1 MLYPLSYERR
11 AKSLRDPT
19 GRGPSDAAAANGCGR
34 ATMTGMTESAEAI
47 TPPTRAAKLMGAATL
62 ASRGIGFIRIGV
74 VAAVLGTTPLGDTYQ
89 SSSAVSNVLFE
100 LLAAGALSA
109 VLVPTFVRHIE
120 SEDEAEAERL
130 ASNVLGLAL
139 AVLAVIALIGFVF
152 APQIGRLI
160 ASGSDNP
167 IQRAHKA
174 QLATYLTRFFV
185 FQVMLYAVGTVATAV
200 LYAKRRFVATAMA
213 PIANTIAVVGSL
225 IMFRVLAGPHPGLV
239 LTDPEKLTLALG
251 GMLGVVGFVGV
262 PAVAL
267 ARTGFKL
274 RPRVGRPD
282 GELTSLLKL
291 STWAV
296 LQHGGIGILL
306 GAAIAMG
313 NQVSGGGGVVAYQ
326 FAFVAIMAPYAIL
339 AQPVQ
344 TTILPE
350 LSNDADRGNFARF
363 AAQLR
368 WALDNM
374 AVLVIPVS
382 AAIVALSL
390 PAMRVAA
397 FGASKGGAGLLAA
410 ALASLALGLFPYS
423 AFLLFARASYALGDS
438 KTPAIIALVTA
449 LIGAAAM
456 FGIGAFVHGD
466 ALVGAL
472 GIGHTVAYTLGAV
485 AMGVALRRR
494 LGHPIFPLALPRTAL
509 IAGTLAFAAWI
520 AHQEIEPKARREA
533 LLFLAVVGI
542 VGGGLYVTALR
553 AIRRRLRE
561 LPPAVDLATEPDTAL
576 DA

>member
-1 MLYPLSYERR
+1 MAEM
-11 AKSLRDPT
+11 T
-19 GRGPSDAAAANGCGR
+19 AAP
-34 ATMTGMTESAEAI
+34 EEI
-47 TPPTRAAKLMGAATL
+47 TPPTRSARLMGVATL
-62 ASRGIGFIRIGV
+62 ASRSIGFIRIGV
-74 VAAVLGTTPLGDTYQ
+74 VLAVLGTTPLGDTYQ

-120 SEDEAEAERL
+120 SEDSAEAERL

-139 AVLAVIALIGFVF
+139 AVLAVIALLGFVF
-152 APQIGRLI
+152 APQIGRQI
-160 ASGSDNP
+160 ASGAANP
-167 IQRAHKA
+167 TVQNHKA
-174 QLATYLTRFFV
+174 LLATYLTRFFV
-185 FQVMLYAVGTVATAV
+185 FQVLLYAVGTVATAV

-225 IMFRVLAGPHPGLV
+225 IVFRVLAGPHPGLV
-239 LTDPEKLTLALG
+239 LSGPEKLTLALG

-267 ARTGFKL
+267 ARTGFRL
-274 RPRVGRPD
+274 RPRLGRPD
-282 GELTSLLKL
+282 GELRRLLKL

-296 LQHGGIGILL
+296 FQHGGIGILL
-306 GAAIAMG
+306 GAAIAIG
-313 NQVSGGGGVVAYQ
+313 NQVHGGGGVVAYQ

-350 LSNDADRGNFARF
+350 LSKDADRGNLARF

-382 AAIVALSL
+382 AAIVTLAL

-397 FGASKGGAGLLAA
+397 FGPSKGGAGLLAA
-410 ALASLALGLFPYS
+410 ALASLGLGLFPYS

-438 KTPAIIALVTA
+438 KTPAIIALITA
-449 LIGAAAM
+449 LIGAATM
-456 FGIGAFVHGD
+456 FVVGGYVHGD

-472 GIGHTVAYTLGAV
+472 GIGHTAAYTLGAV
-485 AMGVALRRR
+485 VMGIALRRR
-494 LGHPIFPLALPRTAL
+494 LGHPIFPSALPRTAL
-509 IAGTLAFAAWI
+509 IAGVLALAAWL
-520 AHQEIEPKARREA
+520 AHQQLQPTERAEA
-533 LLFLAVVGI
+533 LLFLALVGI
-542 VGGGLYVTALR
+542 IGGGLYVSALR
-553 AIRRRLRE
+553 AIRRRLRT
-561 LPPAVDLATEPDTAL
+561 LPTPTDLAADPDAAL
-576 DA
+576 DI

>member
-1 MLYPLSYERR
+1 M
-11 AKSLRDPT
+11 AV
-19 GRGPSDAAAANGCGR
+19 
-34 ATMTGMTESAEAI
+34 MTTAPEEI
-47 TPPTRAAKLMGAATL
+47 IPPTRAARMMGVATL
-62 ASRGIGFIRIGV
+62 TSRGIGLVRIGV

-120 SEDEAEAERL
+120 SEDDAEAERL

-139 AVLAVIALIGFVF
+139 LVLTVIALIGFLF
-152 APQIGRLI
+152 SPQIGRLI
-160 ASGSDNP
+160 ASGSDNAV
-167 IQRAHKA
+167 QRAHKA

-185 FQVMLYAVGTVATAV
+185 FQVLLYAVGTVATAV
-200 LYAKRRFVATAMA
+200 LYAKRRFVAAAMA

-239 LTDPEKLTLALG
+239 LSGTEKLTLALG
-251 GMLGVVGFVGV
+251 GMVGVVGFVGV
-262 PAVAL
+262 PVVAL

-274 RPRVGRPD
+274 RPRIGRLD
-282 GELTSLLKL
+282 TELARLLKL

-296 LQHGGIGILL
+296 FQHGGIGILL

-313 NQVSGGGGVVAYQ
+313 NQVKGGGGVVAYQ

-350 LSNDADRGNFARF
+350 LSNDADRGNLARF

-374 AVLVIPVS
+374 AMLVIPVS
-382 AAIVALSL
+382 AAIVALAL

-397 FGASKGGAGLLAA
+397 FGESKGGAGLFAA

-438 KTPAIIALVTA
+438 KTPAVIALVTA
-449 LIGAAAM
+449 LIGAGAM
-456 FGIGAFVHGD
+456 VVIGAFVHGD
-466 ALVGAL
+466 ARVGAL
-472 GIGHTVAYTLGAV
+472 GIGHTIAYTLGAL
-485 AMGVALRRR
+485 ALGVALRRK
-494 LGHPIFPLALPRTAL
+494 LGHAIFPLALPRITLVAGL
-509 IAGTLAFAAWI
+509 IAIAAWI
-520 AHQEIEPKARREA
+520 AHQYFEPKHRIDA
-533 LLFLAVVGI
+533 LFFLAVA
-542 VGGGLYVTALR
+542 VTIGSGAYFGVVR
-553 AIRRRLRE
+553 ATRRRLHT
-561 LPPAVDLATEPDTAL
+561 LPTPNDLAADPDAAL
-576 DA
+576 DT

>member
-1 MLYPLSYERR
+1 MPGAVQRR
-11 AKSLRDPT
+11 
-19 GRGPSDAAAANGCGR
+19 GR
-34 ATMTGMTESAEAI
+34 ATMTAMTDAPEAL

-62 ASRGIGFIRIGV
+62 ASRGIGFVRIGV

-120 SEDEAEAERL
+120 SRDEAEAERL
-130 ASNVLGLAL
+130 ASSVLGLAL
-139 AVLAVIALIGFVF
+139 AVLSVIALVGFLF
-152 APQIGRLI
+152 APRIGELI
-160 ASGSDNP
+160 ASGAPNSVVRH
-167 IQRAHKA
+167 QKA
-174 QLATYLTRFFV
+174 ALATYLTRFFV
-185 FQVMLYAVGTVATAV
+185 FQVLLYAIGTVATAV

-213 PIANTIAVVGSL
+213 PIANTVAVVGSL
-225 IMFRVLAGPHPGLV
+225 IVFRVLAGANAGLV
-239 LTDPEKLTLALG
+239 LSPAERLTLALG
-251 GMLGVVGFVGV
+251 GMLGVIGFVGV

-267 ARTGFKL
+267 ARTGFRL
-274 RPRVGRPD
+274 RPRLRRPD
-282 GELTSLLKL
+282 VELRRLLKL

-313 NQVSGGGGVVAYQ
+313 NQVRGGGGVVAYQ

-350 LSNDADRGNFARF
+350 LSNDADRGNLSRF

-382 AAIVALSL
+382 AAIVALAL

-410 ALASLALGLFPYS
+410 ALASLGLGLFPYS

-449 LIGAAAM
+449 VIGAATM
-456 FGIGAFVHGD
+456 FGIGALVHGD

-472 GIGHTVAYTLGAV
+472 GIGHTVAYSLGAV

-509 IAGTLAFAAWI
+509 IAGALALAAWLI
-520 AHQEIEPKARREA
+520 HQEIEPDQRGEA
-533 LLFLAVVGI
+533 LLFLGI
-542 VGGGLYVTALR
+542 VGVVGGALYVGALR
-553 AIRRRLRE
+553 AIRRRMRA
-561 LPPAVDLATEPDTAL
+561 LPPAVDLATDPDTAL

>member
-1 MLYPLSYERR
+1 M
-11 AKSLRDPT
+11 
-19 GRGPSDAAAANGCGR
+19 AA
-34 ATMTGMTESAEAI
+34 MTVAPEEI
-47 TPPTRAAKLMGAATL
+47 TPPTRAARVMGVATL
-62 ASRGIGFIRIGV
+62 ASRGIGLVRIGV

-120 SEDEAEAERL
+120 SEDDAEAERL

-139 AVLAVIALIGFVF
+139 LVLTVIAVIGFLF
-152 APQIGRLI
+152 SPQIGRLI
-160 ASGSDNP
+160 ASGSENAV
-167 IQRAHKA
+167 QRADKA

-185 FQVMLYAVGTVATAV
+185 FQVLLYAIGTVATAV

-239 LTDPEKLTLALG
+239 LSGTEKLTLALG

-262 PAVAL
+262 PVVAL

-274 RPRVGRPD
+274 RPRIGRPD
-282 GELTSLLKL
+282 TELARLLKL

-296 LQHGGIGILL
+296 FQHGGIGILL

-313 NQVSGGGGVVAYQ
+313 NQVKGGGGVVAYQ

-350 LSNDADRGNFARF
+350 LSNDADRGNLARF

-374 AVLVIPVS
+374 AMLVIPVS
-382 AAIVALSL
+382 AAIVALAL

-397 FGASKGGAGLLAA
+397 FAESKGGAGLLAA

-438 KTPAIIALVTA
+438 KTPAMIALVTA
-449 LIGAAAM
+449 LIGATTM
-456 FGIGAFVHGD
+456 FGIGALVHGD

-485 AMGVALRRR
+485 AMGVVLRRK
-494 LGHPIFPLALPRTAL
+494 LGHTIFPLALLRTAL
-509 IAGTLAFAAWI
+509 IAGLIATVAWL
-520 AHQEIEPKARREA
+520 AHQYFEPKHRIDA
-533 LLFLAVVGI
+533 LIFLAVTGTVASAAYLG
-542 VGGGLYVTALR
+542 VVRGT
-553 AIRRRLRE
+553 RRRLHT
-561 LPPAVDLATEPDTAL
+561 LPTPKDLAADPDAAL
-576 DA
+576 DI